1 MNVIAVAR
9 DVRDGYNKGM
19 KRSVAQRW
27 GNGEFNE
34 SV

>member
-9 DVRDGYNKGM
+9 DVRDGYYKGM
-19 KRSVAQRW
+19 KRRVAQRY
-27 GNGEFNE
+27 GNGEFDE